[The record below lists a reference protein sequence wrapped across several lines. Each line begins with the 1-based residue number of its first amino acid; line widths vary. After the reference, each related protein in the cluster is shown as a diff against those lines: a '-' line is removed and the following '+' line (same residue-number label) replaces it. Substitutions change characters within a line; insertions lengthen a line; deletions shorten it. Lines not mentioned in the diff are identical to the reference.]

1 MPITASVGMVDGSTQ
16 CYNVASD
23 QEIVQDLL
31 NNILLS
37 AGGAGHSLS
46 DPIQWGVVS
55 PSLYQAI
62 INFQTS
68 NGLSVDGHVDPHGS
82 AIARMEALSAGAPAG
97 TSETAPGGLAEGPI
111 VRECGPMREV
121 ASGFL
126 PASFMIDGG
135 PDGTVIVTGAP
146 GAQVEV
152 DVRTPGGIGTVYI
165 NIDDNSVSASMPFNT
180 HAPPPVT
187 WSIGLTQTAGVPAGL
202 RFSFETDWA
211 CGEPPCTP
219 P

>member
-23 QEIVQDLL
+23 QETVQNLL
-31 NNILLS
+31 NDILLS
-37 AGGAGHSLS
+37 AGGAGHSLA

-82 AIARMEALSAGAPAG
+82 AIARMETLAAGAPTG
-97 TSETAPGGLAEGPI
+97 TSENFPGGPAEGPI

-152 DVRTPGGIGTVYI
+152 EVRTPGGIGTVYI

-180 HAPPPVT
+180 HSPPPVT

-211 CGEPPCTP
+211 TGESPCVPP
-219 P
+219 